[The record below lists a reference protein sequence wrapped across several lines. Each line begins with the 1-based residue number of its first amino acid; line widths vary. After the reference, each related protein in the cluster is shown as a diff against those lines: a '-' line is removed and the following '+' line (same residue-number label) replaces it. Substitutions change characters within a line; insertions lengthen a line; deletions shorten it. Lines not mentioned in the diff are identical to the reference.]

1 MSKIENLIQQ
11 IRTQIGSEF
20 ISTDIVGIDGLSIA
34 GDATSQGFNLGSNAV
49 KKLTPLPPLVYRGT
63 DFSIKPDA
71 EIEVSKN
78 ELEVVNS
85 VFDSTDSSARFAA
98 VMKLSANVSNKLA
111 MGKVEDNLIT
121 TDKVYILSRFLGD
134 NSYFWVLSVT
144 RDATLGTIRMLMN
157 EFAPLLWEA
166 IPH

>member
-1 MSKIENLIQQ
+1 
-11 IRTQIGSEF
+11 
-20 ISTDIVGIDGLSIA
+20 
-34 GDATSQGFNLGSNAV
+34 
-49 KKLTPLPPLVYRGT
+49 
-63 DFSIKPDA
+63 
-71 EIEVSKN
+71 
-78 ELEVVNS
+78 
-85 VFDSTDSSARFAA
+85 
-98 VMKLSANVSNKLA
+98 MKLSANVSNKLA